1 MLYSWPRRRP
11 AVLLALHIA
20 AGSSSTSRSASSNSL
35 WHQLLPSGG
44 GNTPTRSSAPGA
56 LPSPPHPT
64 GGVTDYYAAAW
75 GVVGTHV
82 STSTADNTEA
92 LDNITAAMRAF
103 GLAGRIILPP
113 GYVNTRGWK

>member
-1 MLYSWPRRRP
+1 
-11 AVLLALHIA
+11 
-20 AGSSSTSRSASSNSL
+20 
-35 WHQLLPSGG
+35 
-44 GNTPTRSSAPGA
+44 
-56 LPSPPHPT
+56 
-64 GGVTDYYAAAW
+64 
-75 GVVGTHV
+75 VGTHV